1 MSRPPQTIPR
11 PTPLTAQPLPEVP
24 PHLRPAPSP
33 LGVTT
38 CIMTGR
44 LELAV
49 VLKVT
54 YRFKNPAR
62 PERTELQL
70 PLALANQPHDPL
82 TPDSPPSMKT
92 VPELVAFTTGTDLIV
107 RAHARPPYPVPAMKV
122 GVVAGAIRHFAKV
135 SGKRRV
141 ELAKGKLAFTPA
153 EKFESM
159 PLRYEL
165 AYGGVDRDFEAN
177 LASSLQRQLPQEPLR
192 RLAPLARDFLQ
203 RIPPIAYPR
212 NPYGKGYALVGDAR
226 KMAGKELPN
235 IELDDDRLT
244 PERLWPPKPLQWP
257 KQPVPAGFDYMDVA
271 MFPRTAMM
279 GLPPMAEGSLD
290 EIAEVRRG
298 QVSAGY
304 CRGNAMHVERE
315 DIPGLIHP
323 ELGRCA
329 PIGLRLPFLRGDE
342 PITLYGMNA
351 AAPEMILLLPGLKPV
366 FRLPAA
372 GQELQLEPQLF
383 QVFIDMDT
391 RVLCLL
397 WGARTPWKKPLK
409 AGENREIAASIKARH
424 VSLGASST

>member
-1 MSRPPQTIPR
+1 MSPPAQPIPR
-11 PTPLTAQPLPEVP
+11 PTLLSAQPLPEIP

-38 CIMTGR
+38 CIITGR

-54 YRFKNPAR
+54 YRFKNPRR

-82 TPDSPPSMKT
+82 APGSPASMKA

-107 RAHARPPYPVPAMKV
+107 RAHARPPYPVAAMKV
-122 GVVAGAIRHFAKV
+122 GVMAGACRHVAKV
-135 SGKRRV
+135 SGKRQV
-141 ELAKGKLAFTPA
+141 DLVKGKLTFTPA
-153 EKFESM
+153 EKLNAL

-165 AYGGVDRDFEAN
+165 AYGGVDREFEAN
-177 LASSLQRQLPQEPLR
+177 VAASLQRQLDPEPLR
-192 RLAPLARDFLQ
+192 RLGPVARDFLQ
-203 RIPPIAYPR
+203 RVPPIAYPR

-244 PERLWPPKPLQWP
+244 PARLWPPKPLLWP
-257 KQPVPAGFDYMDVA
+257 QQPLPAGFDYMDVA
-271 MFPRTAMM
+271 MFPRSAMM

-290 EIAEVRRG
+290 DIAEVRRG
-298 QVSAGY
+298 QVPAGY

-315 DIPGLIHP
+315 EIPGLIHP

-329 PIGLRLPFLRGDE
+329 PIGLRLPFLRGNE
-342 PITLYGMNA
+342 PITLYGMDA
-351 AAPEMILLLPGLKPV
+351 AAPELILQLPGLRPV
-366 FRLPAA
+366 FRLPAP
-372 GQELQLEPQLF
+372 GKEVELEPQLF
-383 QVFIDMDT
+383 QVFMDVDKQ
-391 RVLCLL
+391 VLCLL
-397 WGARTPWKKPLK
+397 WGARAPWKKPLK
-409 AGENREIAASIKARH
+409 PGESQEIAAAIKVRQI
-424 VSLGASST
+424 SLGASPT

>member
-1 MSRPPQTIPR
+1 MSRPVQTIPQ
-11 PTPLTAQPLPEVP
+11 PTLLSAQPLPEVP
-24 PHLRPAPSP
+24 PQFRPAPSP

-38 CIMTGR
+38 CIITGH

-54 YRFKNPAR
+54 YRFKNPSR
-62 PERTELQL
+62 PERTGRQL

-82 TPDSPPSMKT
+82 APDSRPSMKT
-92 VPELVAFTTGTDLIV
+92 VPELVAFTTGTDLVV
-107 RAHARPPYPVPAMKV
+107 RAHARPPYPVLAMKV
-122 GVVAGAIRHFAKV
+122 GVALGPIRHLAKV
-135 SGKRRV
+135 SGPRRV
-141 ELAKGKLAFTPA
+141 ELVKGKLVFTRA
-153 EKFESM
+153 EPFESM

-165 AYGGVDRDFEAN
+165 AYGGVDREFEAN
-177 LASSLQRQLPQEPLR
+177 VAASIEPKLTPEQRRHLVP
-192 RLAPLARDFLQ
+192 LAPDFLQ
-203 RIPPIAYPR
+203 RLPPIAYPR

-226 KMAGKELPN
+226 KMEGRELPN

-257 KQPVPAGFDYMDVA
+257 RQPLPAGFDYMDAA

-298 QVSAGY
+298 QVPAGF

-315 DIPGLIHP
+315 EIPGLIHP

-351 AAPEMILLLPGLKPV
+351 AAPELVLQLPGQKPI
-366 FRLPAA
+366 FRLPA
-372 GQELQLEPQLF
+372 GGKELELQPQLF
-383 QVFIDMDT
+383 QVFIEVDKK
-391 RVLCLL
+391 VLCLI

-409 AGENREIAASIKARH
+409 PGESQEIAASVKVRH
-424 VSLGASST
+424 PSLNTPPT